1 MHESGPIPSLGHQCQ
16 AQQAHPRPLP
26 MPSLP
31 HLLPTMGRP
40 RPQGEPAPP
49 TQTMFGR
56 QDQVQAPI
64 HGSDGCPEPCP
75 PRPTRHALLLV
86 PHGMARDRHRW
97 TSPRPEDAHSQLVR
111 GVRPSHRSHRLSPR
125 EDPNPVATCTATR
138 LHAPGILDQ
147 REYPSPS
154 RSQRT
159 GGLHHLPDWQASP
172 SGTYQRQTPFLRL
185 VHLRIWRRR
194 HTRPSTRGDHQADG
208 SHMLPTPG
216 LQPHQRDHVTS
227 QTHPSR
233 LSELSV
239 IPGVQGLDPR
249 RRTPNTPP
257 FARAQRFNPGGDSSH
272 APTTLKNRILIP
284 GGMDLMVTWNA

>member
-1 MHESGPIPSLGHQCQ
+1 
-16 AQQAHPRPLP
+16 
-26 MPSLP
+26 
-31 HLLPTMGRP
+31 
-40 RPQGEPAPP
+40 
-49 TQTMFGR
+49 
-56 QDQVQAPI
+56 
-64 HGSDGCPEPCP
+64 
-75 PRPTRHALLLV
+75 
-86 PHGMARDRHRW
+86 MARDRHRW
-97 TSPRPEDAHSQLVR
+97 TSQRPEASHSQLVR

-125 EDPNPVATCTATR
+125 EDPNPVATRTATR
-138 LHAPGILDQ
+138 LHEPGILDQ
-147 REYPSPS
+147 REYPSPP

-194 HTRPSTRGDHQADG
+194 HTRPPTRGDYQADG

-227 QTHPSR
+227 QALTSR

-249 RRTPNTPP
+249 RRTPKTPL

-272 APTTLKNRILIP
+272 APTTFE
-284 GGMDLMVTWNA
+284 T